1 MSSRMHPNSLL
12 SNPMKQEPILP
23 AAFINHSTSTLKVS
37 RSRYEISVCRLLMHI
52 QRLLM
57 AIQRLLMAIQRL
69 QTDNSPILK
78 KHFLQA

>member
-1 MSSRMHPNSLL
+1 MSSRMLPNSLP
-12 SNPMKQEPILP
+12 SSPMKQEPILP
-23 AAFINHSTSTLKVS
+23 EAFIIHPASTLKVS

-57 AIQRLLMAIQRL
+57 AIQRLLMAVQRL